1 MANPLCQEYK
11 VITLLDTSENFVN
24 LTFDS
29 QLKPDYNLDMTV
41 LPIRIAQQLWL
52 VNMFQPIPIQ
62 ESI

>member
-11 VITLLDTSENFVN
+11 VITLQDTSENFVS

-41 LPIRIAQQLWL
+41 LPLRIAQQLWL